1 MKRVTIGLLAA
12 CFLFASSVMAAE
24 VRIGFL
30 ATFTGPAGAI
40 GKDMRDAFELGL
52 DQLGR
57 KMGGLNVKMFYGD
70 DTFKPGVGKQKVDKM
85 VKADRVH
92 FVTGH
97 IWSHVLLA
105 SYKSVVGKG
114 PFLISA
120 NAGPS
125 PLAGKLCNKDFFS
138 TSWQNDQTPMAMGE
152 VMNQRGIKTA
162 YILGPNYA
170 AGKNM
175 LSGFKR
181 TYKGRLLGEELT
193 PLSQTDFSAE
203 LAKIRSRNPQAVFI
217 FYPGKWGPPFF
228 KQYKQAG
235 LSGKIP
241 LYSAFSVDA
250 LNANKLKGLI
260 DGSYGTQFWVPD
272 LDNAANRRFVS
283 TFKKKY
289 GRFPSFYAAQ
299 AYDTAFFI
307 NSAIVAVNGDHS
319 NKAGMRAEMKRAN
332 YNSVRGKYRYGN
344 NNFPIQNFY
353 LRQAYKNA
361 AGEYTFKTVK
371 TVFRDHQDSYA
382 KLCKM

>member
-30 ATFTGPAGAI
+30 ATFTGPQGVI
-40 GKDMRDAFELGL
+40 GNDMRDAFELGL
-52 DQLGR
+52 DHLGR
-57 KMGGLNVKMFYGD
+57 KMGGLDVKMFYAD

-92 FVTGH
+92 FQTGH

-105 SYKSVVGKG
+105 SLKSVLGKG

-125 PLAGKLCNKDFFS
+125 PVAGKLCHKDFFS

-152 VMNQRGIKTA
+152 VMNQLGIKTA

-181 TYKGRLLGEELT
+181 TYRGKLLGEELT

-241 LYSAFSVDA
+241 LY
-250 LNANKLKGLI
+250 
-260 DGSYGTQFWVPD
+260 T
-272 LDNAANRRFVS
+272 
-283 TFKKKY
+283 
-289 GRFPSFYAAQ
+289 
-299 AYDTAFFI
+299 
-307 NSAIVAVNGDHS
+307 
-319 NKAGMRAEMKRAN
+319 
-332 YNSVRGKYRYGN
+332 
-344 NNFPIQNFY
+344 
-353 LRQAYKNA
+353 
-361 AGEYTFKTVK
+361 
-371 TVFRDHQDSYA
+371 
-382 KLCKM
+382 